1 MTATKVSNRTDTAPE
16 NTTEAPG
23 ASGLADP
30 LAALQL
36 SDSLRDPLCDP
47 LRAAAAGVRG
57 GGGPLPHADSIQAAF
72 GSHDVAGVEAH
83 TGGAAAEACQ
93 AMGARAFA
101 SGSDVAFIGAPDL
114 HTAAHEA
121 AHVVQQRAG
130 VRLDGG
136 VGRSGDRYEHHADAV
151 ADAVT
156 RGESAERLLDTMAPG
171 VGDASD
177 AVQMDGC
184 QSDPYSW
191 EHLLEEDE
199 GDAAPVPEADVEQE
213 GHEGPGVSD
222 ALHAGHY
229 LGSRTNAVASLMAR
243 GNQAV
248 GAPGPIAVATAPV
261 SIASGVSMLHEAAG
275 ETDGLEQA
283 DLIANGSTRA
293 ISGGATLVAA
303 GGCAAAAPVAVA
315 AGGAGIG
322 YGIGRA
328 GDEMSANTGLLT
340 EEVVHRNAA
349 RGAAG
354 ETTEVNESATD
365 RLARVAHEARR
376 RDGRL
381 AREAVTPAFGEGAGD
396 VAGTVAG
403 EVSGAA
409 TYVEGIPQAA
419 GEAIA
424 SIPVRGYQVVRDHWR
439 DHNQRVDMAN
449 AEACYHHDNAGG
461 RGDRGDRTDFD
472 DMMDELENGRGLP
485 DACIEGYVP
494 DAAEA
499 EARCEAGRHPGPR
512 RLARP
517 EE

>member
-1 MTATKVSNRTDTAPE
+1 MSAIKARNPHDNAPE
-16 NTTEAPG
+16 NTTEAP
-23 ASGLADP
+23 ASSGLADP
-30 LAALQL
+30 LAPLQL
-36 SDSLRDPLCDP
+36 RDSLCDPLCDP

-57 GGGPLPHADSIQAAF
+57 GGSALPHADSIQEAF
-72 GSHDVAGVEAH
+72 GHHDVSDVTAHAG
-83 TGGAAAEACQ
+83 GDAAEACQ
-93 AMGARAFA
+93 AMGATAFA
-101 SGSDVAFIGAPDL
+101 SGSDVAFGGTPDL

-130 VRLDGG
+130 VQLDGG
-136 VGRSGDRYEHHADAV
+136 VGRSGDRYERHADAV
-151 ADAVT
+151 ADAVA
-156 RGESAERLLDTMAPG
+156 RGESAEGLLDTMAPG
-171 VGDASD
+171 AGGGD
-177 AVQMDGC
+177 AVQMNGC

-191 EHLLEEDE
+191 EHLLEEDD
-199 GDAAPVPEADVEQE
+199 GAAVPAPEADADREYD
-213 GHEGPGVSD
+213 GPGVDD

-229 LGSRTNAVASLMAR
+229 LGSRTNAVASLVSR
-243 GNQAV
+243 GGQAV
-248 GAPGPIAVATAPV
+248 GTPGPIAVATAPV
-261 SIASGVSMLHEAAG
+261 SIASGMTMLHDAAG
-275 ETDGLEQA
+275 ENDGLEQA
-283 DLIANGSTRA
+283 DLIANGGTRVV
-293 ISGGATLVAA
+293 SGTATLVAA

-328 GDEMSANTGLLT
+328 GDEMSAETGMLT

-381 AREAVTPAFGEGAGD
+381 VREAVTPIAGETAGD

-403 EVSGAA
+403 EASGAE
-409 TYVEGIPQAA
+409 TYVRGIPQAA
-419 GEAIA
+419 GEAIV
-424 SIPVRGYQVVRDHWR
+424 SIPVRGYQAVRDHWR

-449 AEACYHHDNAGG
+449 AEACYHHDNAAGV
-461 RGDRGDRTDFD
+461 GDRGDRTDLD
-472 DMMDELENGRGLP
+472 DIMDEIESGGDLP
-485 DACIEGYVP
+485 QACIEGYVP

-499 EARCEAGRHPGPR
+499 EAHCEANRHPGVR